1 MGGPVDAREVEWQ
14 LDAVD
19 LRPVVRWLSEP
30 ARWEGA
36 GAVRVTR
43 AGSDNHVD
51 LYLDTHDRRFQRAG
65 YSLRIRR
72 PIRGDGHVGEATL
85 KSLDPPA
92 GDESGLRSRT
102 ELAESIEPSE
112 PAALAAAP
120 GVVGERVRAVAG
132 TKPLLSL
139 FEVRTRRR
147 VFSLEADGV
156 PSAEIG
162 LDETAIRPADGGA
175 PARIRRVE
183 IELPEP
189 AVPTFEPFVERLR
202 LDCGLQPARLSK
214 YEAGLL
220 SADLRPPRSETFG
233 SMEIHADLPI
243 GAVAIAVLRRH
254 FSALVAKEPGTR
266 LGDDI
271 EELHDM
277 RVAGRR
283 LRAALSLFAD
293 LLPAHAQ
300 SFRAELGWLGQTLGA
315 VRDLDVQLE
324 QLDGWLTELP
334 QEDREALGPLRSLLE
349 NERAEAR
356 ASMLAALDSRR
367 YEAFVAR
374 FGRFLRARRAR
385 LSGQAARP
393 AGVAAPELLEA
404 RFRKLRARGDRIVP
418 ASDAEEL
425 HRVRIQ
431 GKRLRYALEFLA
443 EVYPRETRPL
453 IKRLV
458 AMQDILGEHQDA
470 DVAIAR
476 LRALAVEQGSELEP
490 ATIFAMGEIA
500 ERYRQSM
507 ASLRARY
514 PSAYA
519 RVTKKAGK
527 SFRKLREEQ
536 RPRDPPC
543 GDPEPLAESSP

>member
-1 MGGPVDAREVEWQ
+1 MGGTVDAREVEWQ

-19 LRPVVRWLSEP
+19 LRPVVRWLAEP

-36 GAVRVTR
+36 GAVRVAR

-65 YSLRIRR
+65 YALRIRR
-72 PIRGDGHVGEATL
+72 PIRGDGDVGEATL
-85 KSLDPPA
+85 KSLDPPVG
-92 GDESGLRSRT
+92 GDSGLRSRR

-112 PAALAAAP
+112 PAALATAP

-132 TKPLLSL
+132 TTPLLSL

-156 PSAEIG
+156 PSAAIG

-202 LDCGLQPARLSK
+202 VDCGLQPAQLSK

-233 SMEIHADLPI
+233 PTEIHPDMPI
-243 GAVAIAVLRRH
+243 GAVAVAVLRRH
-254 FSALVAKEPGTR
+254 FSVLVAKEPGTR

-277 RVAGRR
+277 RVASRR

-300 SFRAELGWLGQTLGA
+300 TFRAELGWLGQMLGA

-324 QLDGWLTELP
+324 QLDWWLGEVP
-334 QEDREALGPLRSLLE
+334 QADREALGALRSVLE

-356 ASMLAALDSRR
+356 VSMLAALDSRR

-393 AGVAAPELLEA
+393 AHAVAPELLDA
-404 RFRKLRARGDRIVP
+404 RLRKLRARGDRVDP
-418 ASDAEEL
+418 TSDSEEL
-425 HRVRIQ
+425 HRVRIR

-443 EVYPRETRPL
+443 DVYPQQTRPL

-476 LRALAVEQGSELEP
+476 LRALAVERGGELEP
-490 ATIFAMGEIA
+490 ATVFAMGEIA

-507 ASLRARY
+507 TSLRAQF

-519 RVTKKAGK
+519 RVTKRAGK
-527 SFRKLREEQ
+527 AFRKLMEEQ
-536 RPRDPPC
+536 HRREPPC
-543 GDPEPLAESSP
+543 GDPGPVAESSP

>member
-1 MGGPVDAREVEWQ
+1 MGGDVDAREVEWQ

-36 GAVRVTR
+36 GAVRVAR
-43 AGSDNHVD
+43 AGNDNHVD

-65 YSLRIRR
+65 YALRIRR
-72 PIRGDGHVGEATL
+72 PIRNDGQVGEATL

-92 GDESGLRSRT
+92 GGESGLRSRR
-102 ELAESIEPSE
+102 ELAESIESSE
-112 PAALAAAP
+112 PAALATAP

-132 TKPLLSL
+132 TRPLLSL

-189 AVPTFEPFVERLR
+189 GVPMFEPFVERLR
-202 LDCGLQPARLSK
+202 VDCGLQPARLSK

-233 SMEIHADLPI
+233 PTEIHADMPI

-254 FSALVAKEPGTR
+254 FSAFVAKEPGTR

-277 RVAGRR
+277 RVASRR

-293 LLPAHAQ
+293 VLPAHAQ
-300 SFRAELGWLGQTLGA
+300 GFRTELGWLGQTLGA

-324 QLDGWLTELP
+324 QLDEWLTKLP
-334 QEDREALGPLRSLLE
+334 QADRDALGALRSLLE

-367 YEAFVAR
+367 YEAFATR

-385 LSGQAARP
+385 VSGQAARP
-393 AGVAAPELLEA
+393 AGIVAPELLEA

-418 ASDAEEL
+418 TSNPEEL

-458 AMQDILGEHQDA
+458 ALQDILGEHQDA

-476 LRALAVEQGSELEP
+476 LRALAVEHGGELEP
-490 ATIFAMGEIA
+490 ATVFAMGEVA
-500 ERYRQSM
+500 ERYRLSM
-507 ASLRARY
+507 ASLRAQF
-514 PSAYA
+514 PSAYG
-519 RVTKKAGK
+519 RVKKRAGK
-527 SFRKLREEQ
+527 SIRKLLEEQ
-536 RPRDPPC
+536 RPGEPPC
-543 GDPEPLAESSP
+543 GHPGPVAESSP

>member
-1 MGGPVDAREVEWQ
+1 MDGTVDAREVEWQ

-19 LRPVVRWLSEP
+19 LRPVVRWLGEP
-30 ARWEGA
+30 TRWA
-36 GAVRVTR
+36 GTGPVRVVR

-51 LYLDTHDRRFQRAG
+51 LYLDTDDRRFQRAG

-72 PIRGDGHVGEATL
+72 PIRGDGHAGEATL
-85 KSLDPPA
+85 KSLDPPDA
-92 GDESGLRSRT
+92 GESGLRSRT
-102 ELAESIEPSE
+102 ELSESVEQSE
-112 PAALAAAP
+112 PASLVAAP
-120 GVVGERVRAVAG
+120 GVVGEHVRAVAG

-156 PSAEIG
+156 PTAELG

-189 AVPTFEPFVERLR
+189 SVPLFEPFVERLR
-202 LDCGLQPARLSK
+202 ADCGLQPARLSK

-220 SADLRPPRSETFG
+220 SADLRPLRPETFG
-233 SMEIHADLPI
+233 PMEIDADMPI
-243 GAVAIAVLRRH
+243 GAVAVAVLRRH
-254 FSALVAKEPGTR
+254 FSVLVAKEPGTR
-266 LGDDI
+266 LGADI

-277 RVAGRR
+277 RVATRR

-293 LLPAHAQ
+293 VLPPHAG

-315 VRDLDVQLE
+315 VRDLDVQLD
-324 QLDGWLTELP
+324 QLDGWLLEVP
-334 QEDREALGPLRSLLE
+334 QADREALGALRSLLE
-349 NERAEAR
+349 DERAEAR
-356 ASMLAALDSRR
+356 ALMLAALDSRR

-385 LSGQAARP
+385 LSGQAALP
-393 AGVAAPELLEA
+393 ARVASPELLEA
-404 RFRKLRARGDRIVP
+404 RFRKLRARGDRIGP
-418 ASDAEEL
+418 KSDAGEL
-425 HRVRIQ
+425 HRVRVH
-431 GKRLRYALEFLA
+431 GKRFRYALEFLA
-443 EVYPRETRPL
+443 DAYPDQTRPL

-458 AMQDILGEHQDA
+458 ALQDVLGEHQDA

-476 LRALAVEQGSELEP
+476 LRALAVEHGGQLEP
-490 ATIFAMGEIA
+490 ATVFAMGEIA

-507 ASLRARY
+507 ASLRARF
-514 PSAYA
+514 PSAYS
-519 RVTKKAGK
+519 RVKKRAGK
-527 SFRKLREEQ
+527 SFRKLAEEE
-536 RPRDPPC
+536 RPGEAPC
-543 GDPEPLAESSP
+543 GHPEPVAESSS

>member
-1 MGGPVDAREVEWQ
+1 MGGDVDAREVEWQ

-36 GAVRVTR
+36 GAVRVAR
-43 AGSDNHVD
+43 AGNDNHVD

-65 YSLRIRR
+65 YALRIRR
-72 PIRGDGHVGEATL
+72 PIRNDGQVGEAKL

-92 GDESGLRSRT
+92 GGESGLRSRR
-102 ELAESIEPSE
+102 ELAESIESSE
-112 PAALAAAP
+112 PAALATAP

-132 TKPLLSL
+132 TRPLLSL

-189 AVPTFEPFVERLR
+189 GVPMFEPFVERLR
-202 LDCGLQPARLSK
+202 VDCGLQPARLSK

-233 SMEIHADLPI
+233 PTEIHADMPI

-254 FSALVAKEPGTR
+254 FSAFVAKEPGTR

-277 RVAGRR
+277 RVASRR

-293 LLPAHAQ
+293 VLPAHAQ
-300 SFRAELGWLGQTLGA
+300 GFRTELGWLGQTLGA

-324 QLDGWLTELP
+324 QLDEWLTKLP
-334 QEDREALGPLRSLLE
+334 QADRDALGALRSLLE

-367 YEAFVAR
+367 YEAFATR

-385 LSGQAARP
+385 VSGQAARP
-393 AGVAAPELLEA
+393 AGIVAPELLEA

-418 ASDAEEL
+418 TSNPEEL

-431 GKRLRYALEFLA
+431 GKRLRYALEFLT
-443 EVYPRETRPL
+443 EVYPKETRPL

-458 AMQDILGEHQDA
+458 ALQDILGEHQDA

-476 LRALAVEQGSELEP
+476 LRALAVEHGGELEP
-490 ATIFAMGEIA
+490 ATVFAMGEVA
-500 ERYRQSM
+500 ERYRLSM
-507 ASLRARY
+507 ASLRAQF
-514 PSAYA
+514 PSAYG
-519 RVTKKAGK
+519 RVKKRAGK
-527 SFRKLREEQ
+527 SIRKLLEEQ
-536 RPRDPPC
+536 RPGEPPC
-543 GDPEPLAESSP
+543 GHPGPVAESSP